1 MRRCSEKKK
10 DMRKIL
16 LLFILL
22 PLTFAANS
30 QADSAVRRF
39 LSAPYM
45 KGASVSICIRDVA
58 ADSIIYG
65 YDAERE
71 VVPASVM
78 KIVTT
83 SAALEILGENFRF
96 ETALMYDGN
105 IENGV
110 LNGNLYICG
119 GGDPTTGSADAGDD
133 KNAVFREW
141 ISAVKQAGIK
151 KINGAVIADE
161 SIFDTEGVSM
171 KWMREDLGSYYGQG
185 CYGLNIFDNR
195 YSLVLKTGQA
205 GSRPEITAT
214 KPDMNGLAFHNYL
227 VASDKAERD
236 SIYIT
241 GFPYSNERYL
251 YGAVPAN
258 KTNITVEGDI
268 PEPALFLSEYFVK
281 MLHGE
286 HIAVSGKSSC
296 HRILAQ
302 EGMWHPQNRKLLTTT
317 YSKPL
322 KELIKI
328 TNRVSS
334 NLYADA
340 FLKTAGLKYRGNE
353 VISSFDR
360 GVRTIQKHWQEKGI
374 DVSSLR
380 MHDGSGLAPTD
391 RLTAKILCDILS
403 CMAAKSAYS
412 KTFTESIPK
421 AGLEGT
427 VRNTLKGSRLQ
438 GVARLKS
445 GSMSLVRSYAGYV
458 AKDGKQYTVA
468 ILVNNFACKQNQIKQ
483 DIERLLLALFP

>member
-1 MRRCSEKKK
+1 
-10 DMRKIL
+10 
-16 LLFILL
+16 
-22 PLTFAANS
+22 
-30 QADSAVRRF
+30 
-39 LSAPYM
+39 M

-58 ADSIIYG
+58 TDSIIYG

-71 VVPASVM
+71 VIPASVM

-96 ETALMYDGN
+96 ETALMYDGD

-119 GGDPTTGSADAGDD
+119 SGDPTTGSGDSGED

-185 CYGLNIFDNR
+185 CYGLNVFDNR
-195 YSLVLKTGQA
+195 YALVLKTGHA
-205 GSRPEITAT
+205 GSKPEITAT
-214 KPDMNGLAFHNYL
+214 KPDMNRIVFHNYL
-227 VASDKAERD
+227 VTSARAERD

-241 GFPYSNERYL
+241 GFPCSNERYL
-251 YGAVPAN
+251 YGVALAN

-268 PEPALFLSEYFVK
+268 PEPALFLSEYFAK
-281 MLHGE
+281 MLHSE
-286 HIAVSGKSSC
+286 QIAVSEKPSC
-296 HRILAQ
+296 HRILSQ
-302 EGMWHPQNRKLLTTT
+302 EGKWNPQNRKLLTTT
-317 YSKPL
+317 YSKSL

-340 FLKTAGLKYRGNE
+340 FLKTAGLKYKGDE
-353 VISSFDR
+353 VISSFER
-360 GVRTIQKHWQEKGI
+360 GVKMIQKHWQEKGI

-380 MHDGSGLAPTD
+380 MHDGSGLAPVD

-427 VRNTLKGSRLQ
+427 VRNTLKGSKLQ
-438 GVARLKS
+438 GLARLKS
-445 GSMSLVRSYAGYV
+445 GSMSLVRSYSGYIT
-458 AKDGKQYTVA
+458 KDGKQYA
-468 ILVNNFACKQNQIKQ
+468 IAIIVNNFSCKQNQIKQ
-483 DIERLLLALFP
+483 DIEQLLLALFR